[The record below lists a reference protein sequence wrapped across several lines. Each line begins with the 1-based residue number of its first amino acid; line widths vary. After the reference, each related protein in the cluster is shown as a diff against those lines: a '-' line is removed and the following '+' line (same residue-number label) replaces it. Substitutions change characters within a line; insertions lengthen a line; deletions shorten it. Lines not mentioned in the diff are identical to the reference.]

1 MDKEIQLEEF
11 ENYLKFQNMS
21 ENTIRSYLYAIRQY
35 YKLFPELTYSN
46 LQLYKLYLLEHY
58 KPQTVNLRIQALDSY
73 LKYRDS
79 PIAPIAPVRVQ
90 HKTFLDRII
99 SQADYEYLIRRLYED
114 EKYTYY
120 YIVRLITATG
130 VRVSELITF
139 QVEDAAAG
147 EKDIYSKGNKMR
159 RIYIPTRLKNSLLE
173 WTGRENRYSG
183 TLFLNRFGSP
193 LTASGIR
200 IQLKAFA
207 QRYGLNE
214 EVMYPHSFRHRF
226 AKNFIEKSGDIAL
239 LSDLLGHDSIET
251 TRIYLTKSCEEQ
263 RALIDRIVTW

>member
-1 MDKEIQLEEF
+1 
-11 ENYLKFQNMS
+11 
-21 ENTIRSYLYAIRQY
+21 
-35 YKLFPELTYSN
+35 
-46 LQLYKLYLLEHY
+46 
-58 KPQTVNLRIQALDSY
+58 
-73 LKYRDS
+73 
-79 PIAPIAPVRVQ
+79 
-90 HKTFLDRII
+90 
-99 SQADYEYLIRRLYED
+99 
-114 EKYTYY
+114 
-120 YIVRLITATG
+120 
-130 VRVSELITF
+130 
-139 QVEDAAAG
+139 
-147 EKDIYSKGNKMR
+147 MR

-239 LSDLLGHDSIET
+239 LSDLPGHESIET